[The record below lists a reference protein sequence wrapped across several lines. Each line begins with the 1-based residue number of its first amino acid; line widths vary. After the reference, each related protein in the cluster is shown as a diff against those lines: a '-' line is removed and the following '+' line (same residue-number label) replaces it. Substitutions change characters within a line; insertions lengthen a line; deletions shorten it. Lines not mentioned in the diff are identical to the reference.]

1 MVCSNQATVLG
12 SHIVTECVWKGAT
25 LGEQSHKRIIYRR
38 RPQQSHMLS
47 RLRGDSV
54 T

>member
-25 LGEQSHKRIIYRR
+25 LGEQSQEDHLQATPPAEAHALQAKR
-38 RPQQSHMLS
+38 
-47 RLRGDSV
+47 
-54 T
+54 